1 MSKLIPLLIEGS
13 YLFESITHEDERGYF
28 REWFKSSTMNEFLSK
43 EFKVEQAN
51 ISKSNKGV
59 VRGIHFSLAPRGQ
72 AKWVAC
78 AAGALWDVVVD
89 IRPNS
94 PTFGRWDAHELRA
107 DDGRSLFISEGLGH
121 AFLALEE
128 ETIISY
134 LLSTPYSPSHEW
146 AINPLDPD
154 IGIPWPADDLSL
166 SEKDASAPSL
176 REFLNLS

>member
-28 REWFKSSTMNEFLSK
+28 REWFKSSTVNEFLK
-43 EFKVEQAN
+43 REFKVEQAN
-51 ISKSNKGV
+51 ISKSKKGV
-59 VRGIHFSLAPRGQ
+59 VRGIHFSSAPQGQ
-72 AKWVAC
+72 AKWITC
-78 AAGALWDVVVD
+78 TAGALWDVIVD

-94 PTFGRWDAHELRA
+94 PTFGQWDAQELRA

-176 REFLNLS
+176 RDFLNLS